1 MCRPAE
7 VIWTPTEVRVN
18 ETRIDAEDHRV
29 FVTDGSRHCPSRE
42 QCEPRSDESYAEY
55 VRRHLIDHQI
65 FLPLADFADA
75 QRNLFVWCFYACLKF
90 CLENDAIT
98 PVHMWETCEFLANWD
113 FHEDDLEMNTP
124 KAERRYQLPSLSK
137 RRPGVFKK
145 QKKHEAPRESLKT
158 TVAFGLSTFEHLHSR
173 FVRNDVN
180 LRINVY
186 SSTTKLGK
194 KRYVLEASKLWG
206 RKTGRLF
213 DLFGGTELYGPEG
226 HKKLRRISLL
236 HTRGAVDRVTGLV
249 WLRWLQDAVKSYAS
263 HSMMALGADSE
274 STGERCDIAMCDD
287 VCTKDNSDKIE
298 KRLKIKGKSAEW
310 EKQLEHG
317 GLWIWID
324 TRKHL
329 DDASGEIDREPTRT
343 YYHILHR
350 PACWICPDCG
360 EVIYYFP
367 KDGTGKP
374 RIDEAFLAEQRA
386 KHSERDFWNELMN
399 EPQDPEKQTFKRD
412 WFRIVK
418 RNNAP
423 LEVRAGLGLLNSEE
437 DRREYEEQLA
447 LLAENGIRIFAVN
460 CGDPAGRE
468 LASKRGDRT
477 AIPCFRLDASSGIW
491 VTLLRS
497 GQWSAQQQK
506 EEAYHATLYN
516 KPFIF
521 IWEIVQDS
529 GVEKA
534 WSDFAREK
542 SAATKQPVMMPMR
555 FVKPKRI
562 LTKQQ
567 RIEELEPYFRR
578 GVNILEDAGSP
589 AEIELFIT
597 QFLEFLIGDHD
608 DYPDAA
614 AHMIDFLK
622 TMPLPKEVSKAEE
635 PIITVNDAGN
645 PMVAIGALLNK
656 MRQPKAQSWG
666 TSGGVR

>member
-1 MCRPAE
+1 MN
-7 VIWTPTEVRVN
+7 VRVN
-18 ETRIDAEDHRV
+18 ATHVVEGRT
-29 FVTDGSRHCPSRE
+29 FVTDGSRHCPSRW
-42 QCEPRSDESYAEY
+42 QCEPRGDESYADF
-55 VRRHLIDHQI
+55 VRRHLTEHEI
-65 FLPLADFADA
+65 FIGFESFEDA
-75 QRNLFVWCFYACLKF
+75 QRNLFVWCFYSCLKF
-90 CLENDAIT
+90 LLENDAIT
-98 PVHMWETCEFLANWD
+98 PQHMWESCEFLANWD

-124 KAERRYQLPSLSK
+124 KAERRYMLPPLAH
-137 RRPGVFKK
+137 RRPGVVKR
-145 QKKHEAPRESLKT
+145 QKKHEAPRETLKT
-158 TVAFGLSTFEHLHSR
+158 TDAFGLCTFEHLHER
-173 FVRNDVN
+173 FVRDNVN
-180 LRINVY
+180 FRINVY

-194 KRYVLEASKLWG
+194 KRYVAAAAKAWG
-206 RKTGRLF
+206 KKTGRLF
-213 DLFGGTELYGPEG
+213 ELFGGTEIYGPEG
-226 HKKLRRISLL
+226 KKQTRRISLL
-236 HTRGAVDRVTGLV
+236 HTRGAIDRVTGV
-249 WLRWLQDAVKSYAS
+249 VQLRWLQDADKSFAT
-263 HSMMALGADSE
+263 HSLMALGEDSE
-274 STGERCDIAMCDD
+274 STGERSDLAVCDD

-298 KRLKIKGKSAEW
+298 KRIRVKGKSAEW

-317 GLWIWID
+317 GRWLWID

-329 DDASGEIDREPTRT
+329 DDASGEIDREPTRG

-350 PACWICPDCG
+350 RACWICPDCG
-360 EVIYYFP
+360 EVVYYFP

-374 RIDEAFLAEQRA
+374 RVDEAYLAEQKS

-399 EPQDPEKQTFKRD
+399 EPQDPEKQTFKRE

-418 RNNAP
+418 RANAP
-423 LEVRAGLGLLNSEE
+423 LEIRAGLGLLNSEE
-437 DRREYEEQLA
+437 DRLLYEQQIA
-447 LLAENGIRIFAVN
+447 LLTENGIRIFAIN

-491 VTLLRS
+491 ITLLRS
-497 GQWSAQQQK
+497 GHWSAQQQK

-516 KPFIF
+516 KPFVF

-542 SAATKQPVMMPMR
+542 SAATGQPVLMPMR
-555 FVKPKRI
+555 FVKPKRV

-578 GVNILEDAGSP
+578 GVNILEDAGTP
-589 AEIELFIT
+589 AEIELFIS

-614 AHMIDFLK
+614 AQMIDYLK
-622 TMPLPKEVSKAEE
+622 TIPLPKEAPKTEE
-635 PIITVNDAGN
+635 PFVTINDAGN
-645 PMVAIGALLNK
+645 PMVALGSMFDK
-656 MRQPKAQSWG
+656 MRQPRGQTWG